1 MKFRNILGLLAIF
14 VVLFCAVQPVL
25 ADDNTTTDVAT
36 SFFDHGVQAL
46 VSKDYTGAIA
56 LFDRALASNTTMIR
70 MSDAALYLYQN
81 KAYAL
86 IQLERYPDALATTN
100 EGLAAYGEDP
110 ILWNNK
116 GYVLYNTGQYQQALD
131 AYNTALR
138 FKQNYT
144 MALINKGDTLQ
155 KLGRFPDAIDAY
167 NAALAEAPGSP
178 AATAGIERAQSAAAS
193 TVSPELIVAILAV
206 VVFIGGGVYFLK
218 FRKPAAPKS
227 AAKKAKGKN
236 K

>member
-25 ADDNTTTDVAT
+25 AEGNTTPDIPT
-36 SFFDHGVQAL
+36 SFYNHGVQA
-46 VSKDYTGAIA
+46 VASNDYTGAIA
-56 LFDRALASNTTMIR
+56 LFDQALASNTTLIR
-70 MSDAALYLYQN
+70 MSDTALYLYQG

-86 IQLERYPDALATTN
+86 IQLERYPDALVTID
-100 EGLAAYGEDP
+100 EGLEAYGKDP
-110 ILWNNK
+110 KLWNNR

-138 FKQNYT
+138 YEQNYT

-167 NAALAEAPGSP
+167 NTALANAPGNS
-178 AATAGIERAQSAAAS
+178 AATAGIEKAQKAAAS
-193 TVSPELIVAILAV
+193 TVSPELIFAILAV
-206 VVFIGGGVYFLK
+206 VVVIAGGVYFLK
-218 FRKPAAPKS
+218 FKPAAQKS
-227 AAKKAKGKN
+227 GTKKAKGKN